1 MATYIM
7 SDIHGNF
14 GRYKEFLQYSRFS
27 GDDILYIVGDVLDRG
42 SEAIPM
48 IQDIM
53 QRNNVI
59 MIKGNHEQ
67 MLLPILDDLTYQSH
81 EAQNQ
86 IISDEMEI
94 AQIGQEDTLR
104 DFCKL
109 SSREQNKITYF
120 ISRLPVYK
128 ELAVNGI
135 NYILVHG
142 GLPDFSDMPLEYYD
156 ENDLLFG
163 PHDFFINHY
172 GDGTKIIVGHIPTKF
187 IEGAVP
193 DEIYHI
199 NDTIAMDCGCG
210 FGGQLGVLCL
220 ETMEEMYF

>member
-7 SDIHGNF
+7 SDIHGHF
-14 GRYKEFLQYSRFS
+14 DRYKEFLQYSNL
-27 GDDILYIVGDVLDRG
+27 GDNDILYIIGDVLDRG
-42 SEAIPM
+42 SEAIPL

-67 MLLPILDDLTYQSH
+67 MLLPILNDLMYQNK
-81 EAQNQ
+81 ETQEQ
-86 IISDEMEI
+86 IINDEMAI

-109 SSREQNKITYF
+109 GSHEQNQIINF
-120 ISRLPVYK
+120 ISQLPIYE
-128 ELAVNGI
+128 ELEVNGI

-142 GLPDFSDMPLEYYD
+142 GLPNFSDMPLEYYD
-156 ENDLLFG
+156 ENELLFG

-172 GDGTKIIVGHIPTKF
+172 GNDTIIIVGHLPTKF
-187 IEGAVP
+187 IDGATP
-193 DEIYHI
+193 HDIYHI
-199 NDTIAMDCGCG
+199 NDTIAIDCGCG
-210 FGGQLGVLCL
+210 FGGKLGVLCL
-220 ETMEEMYF
+220 DTSEELYF